1 VLRIW
6 RSREAF
12 LLFALLVAASVA
24 APKRL
29 SGQMPPPMP
38 TEKTVQVF
46 GQKIVFYEAGAGPNV
61 ILIHGL
67 GADASS
73 WMFNIAALS
82 EKYHVLALDQI
93 GFGRSSKPLV
103 DYKIGTFVDFLREFM
118 RVLGIPKTTLVGS
131 SLGGW
136 IAADFTARNPEMVE
150 KLVLV
155 GAAGIKPT
163 GDPKPAVDLNPATL
177 EGTRRVLESIVYD
190 KRWVNDQMV
199 QQAFE
204 KRLRTSDGY
213 TIERVLA
220 GVFAGNQYLDDKL
233 GSIHAPT
240 LVVWGRNDELTPLSS
255 GERFQKGIAGAKI
268 VVFDQ
273 CGHIPQMEQAAEFNR
288 TLLEFLAQP

>member
-1 VLRIW
+1 MLKVS
-6 RSREAF
+6 RSRSA
-12 LLFALLVAASVA
+12 LVLFAAVIAASVA
-24 APKRL
+24 VPKHV

-38 TEKTVQVF
+38 AEKTVQVF

-93 GFGRSSKPLV
+93 GFGQSSKPLV
-103 DYKIGTFVDFLREFM
+103 DYKIGTFVDFLHEFM
-118 RVLGIPKTTLVGS
+118 RVLRIPQATLVGS

-136 IAADFTARNPEMVE
+136 IAADFAARYPQMVE

-155 GAAGIKPT
+155 DAAGIKPT
-163 GDPKPAVDLNPATL
+163 GDPRPAVDLNPATL

-220 GVFAGNQYLDDKL
+220 GVFAGHQYLDDKL
-233 GSIHAPT
+233 GAIHAPT
-240 LVVWGRNDELTPLSS
+240 LAAWGRNDELAPLSA

-273 CGHIPQMEQAAEFNR
+273 CGHIPQVEKAAEFNR
-288 TLLEFLAQP
+288 TILEFLAQP